1 MALAG
6 KTTVTAAGTGVVL
19 GNQKVDGPLMVKA
32 LLANTNNIYVG
43 GDDVDK
49 TAKNGLELDAGE
61 VVIFNYVGD
70 LNNIYIDADT
80 DGEGVSWIM
89 LGVM

>member
-1 MALAG
+1 M
-6 KTTVTAAGTGVVL
+6 

-32 LLANTNNIYVG
+32 LLGNTNNIYVG
-43 GDDVDK
+43 DSDVDK

-70 LNNIYIDADT
+70 LDNIWIDSDT
-80 DGEGVSWIM
+80 NGEGVTWLM
-89 LGVM
+89 LGSKG

>member
-1 MALAG
+1 
-6 KTTVTAAGTGVVL
+6 
-19 GNQKVDGPLMVKA
+19 MVKA

-43 GDDVDK
+43 DSDVDK

-61 VVIFNYVGD
+61 VVIFSYVGN
-70 LNNIYIDADT
+70 LSTIYIDSDT
-80 DGEGVSWIM
+80 DEEGVSWIM